1 MPVTSL
7 DTVKAVRTRCAHIV
21 YYDIDVNE
29 DGTIS
34 IYIGRATGAQ
44 GFVQRLDAYD
54 TAMRS

>member
-1 MPVTSL
+1 MY
-7 DTVKAVRTRCAHIV
+7 HN
-21 YYDIDVNE
+21 IDVNE